1 MHKKTLDRWTHDHDY
16 LAMHEQGR
24 QRSWIVLIVTLIVMV
39 IEIAAGTLFG
49 SMALLADGWH
59 MSTHAVA
66 FIIVLV
72 AYHYAEKHARDPAF
86 SFGSGKFGVLGGF
99 ASAVALAVVA
109 LTMLMESLQ
118 RLIQPEAI
126 RFNEALGVAVLGLA
140 VNVVSVFILKTPHE
154 HSHDH
159 GHGHPHHHE
168 HDHNLKA
175 AYMHVLADAL
185 TSVLA
190 IVALL
195 FGKYFGWNRLDA
207 AVGIVGAVVIG
218 KWAHGLLCET
228 APILLDKTADD
239 ELNGRIKE
247 ILENIDD
254 VLVADLH
261 LWKVSPSASA
271 AVVSIV
277 THHPRDPDCYKEQLA
292 GLHGLDHVTV
302 EVNRCADPDCSA

>member
-1 MHKKTLDRWTHDHDY
+1 MNTDPFRHEHDY
-16 LAMHEQGR
+16 LTLHEQGR
-24 QRSWIVLIVTLIVMV
+24 KRSWIVLVVTLVVMV
-39 IEIAAGTLFG
+39 IEIAAGTVFG

-66 FIIVLV
+66 FIIVLA

-86 SFGSGKFGVLGGF
+86 SFGTGKFGVLGGF

-118 RLIQPEAI
+118 RLIHPEEI
-126 RFNEALGVAVLGLA
+126 RFNEALGVAALGLA
-140 VNVVSVFILKTPHE
+140 VNAASVFILKTPHE
-154 HSHDH
+154 HHHDH
-159 GHGHPHHHE
+159 GHHHHE

-207 AVGIVGAVVIG
+207 FVGIVGSAVIAR
-218 KWAHGLLCET
+218 WAYGLLCET
-228 APILLDKTADD
+228 APILLDSSAEKSVRQ
-239 ELNGRIKE
+239 EVLERIEK
-247 ILENIDD
+247 DGD
-254 VLVADLH
+254 ARVADLH
-261 LWKVSPSASA
+261 IWKVGPSAY
-271 AVVSIV
+271 AVIVSLV
-277 THHPRDPDCYKEQLA
+277 TREVRSPDCFKAKLK
-292 GLHGLDHVTV
+292 GIHHLDHITI
-302 EVNRCADPDCSA
+302 EVNPYTNPGGGRSAEE

>member
-1 MHKKTLDRWTHDHDY
+1 MHTKTLERWQHDHDY
-16 LAMHEQGR
+16 LTLHEHGR
-24 QRSWIVLIVTLIVMV
+24 KRSWQVLVLTLVVMV
-39 IEIAAGTLFG
+39 IEITAGTVFG

-66 FIIVLV
+66 FIIVLA
-72 AYHYAEKHARDPAF
+72 AYHYARKHANDPAF
-86 SFGSGKFGVLGGF
+86 SFGTGKFGVLGGF

-118 RLIQPEAI
+118 RLIQPEQI

-140 VNVVSVFILKTPHE
+140 VNVASVFILKTPHE
-154 HSHDH
+154 HHHDH
-159 GHGHPHHHE
+159 GHHHHHE

-207 AVGIVGAVVIG
+207 AVGIVGSVVIA
-218 KWAHGLLCET
+218 KWAYGLLCET
-228 APILLDKTADD
+228 APILLDASIEESVAQQVRERIEVDD
-239 ELNGRIKE
+239 DARI
-247 ILENIDD
+247 
-254 VLVADLH
+254 ADLH
-261 LWKVSPSASA
+261 IWKVGPSAY
-271 AVVSIV
+271 AVIVSLV
-277 THHPRDPDCYKEQLA
+277 THDMRPPEFFKAKLSELKH
-292 GLHGLDHVTV
+292 LDHITV
-302 EVNRCADPDCSA
+302 EVNPCTDSDCVS